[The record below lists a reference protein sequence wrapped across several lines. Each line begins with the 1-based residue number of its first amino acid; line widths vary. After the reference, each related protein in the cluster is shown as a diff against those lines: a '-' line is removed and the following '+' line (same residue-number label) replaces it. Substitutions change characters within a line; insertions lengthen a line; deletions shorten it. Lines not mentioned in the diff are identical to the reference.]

1 MRTDP
6 RIDTYIEK
14 AQPFARPILQY
25 LRALVHEVCPEV
37 EETIKWGFPHFQYKG
52 ILCSMASFKAH
63 CVFGFRKAAL
73 MQDPVL
79 MENARGETAMGHL
92 GKITSLHDLPSKQ
105 KLKAWI
111 REAVALNEQGV
122 PLKKNAALKKDIP
135 VPDDLLQALAQ
146 NPAARQT
153 FEAFTPG
160 CKREYLEWITEA
172 KTAATRNKRMMQA
185 IEWMAE
191 GKKRNWKYEQSG

>member
-63 CVFGFRKAAL
+63 CVFGFWKAAL

-111 REAVALNEQGV
+111 REAVALNDQGV
-122 PLKKNAALKKDIP
+122 PLKKTAATRKEIP

-146 NPAARQT
+146 NPAAQRT

-191 GKKRNWKYEQSG
+191 GKKRNWKYQD